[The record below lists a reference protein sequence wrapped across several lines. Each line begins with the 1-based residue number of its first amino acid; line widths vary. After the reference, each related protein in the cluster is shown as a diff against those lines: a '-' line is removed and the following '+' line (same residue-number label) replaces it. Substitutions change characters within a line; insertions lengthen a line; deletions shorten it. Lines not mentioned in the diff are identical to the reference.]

1 MRHVTELALV
11 ATMEWVLAT
20 PEPMSG
26 EQADRISG
34 AVCRLFAGRGRS
46 TDVSIPA
53 DGLLSWGYPL
63 RSRLSRP
70 MTKVAAEFQIS
81 DVALAKICDNHRMTK
96 PPQPKEGILLDE
108 LFFTRRIE
116 L

>member
-1 MRHVTELALV
+1 MRHVAKLAV
-11 ATMEWVLAT
+11 ATMEWVLAI

-34 AVCRLFAGRGRS
+34 AVCRLFAGRGGAR
-46 TDVSIPA
+46 T
-53 DGLLSWGYPL
+53 YPSL
-63 RSRLSRP
+63 PTGCCPGGTLYDLVWRRP

-81 DVALAKICDNHRMTK
+81 DVGLAKICDNHRMTK
-96 PPQPKEGILLDE
+96 PLQPKEGILLDE
-108 LFFTRRIE
+108 LFFSRRIE

>member
-1 MRHVTELALV
+1 MRHVTQLALV

-34 AVCRLFAGRGRS
+34 AVCRPFAGRGGARTYPS
-46 TDVSIPA
+46 LPTGCCP
-53 DGLLSWGYPL
+53 GGPL

-96 PPQPKEGILLDE
+96 PPQPKEA
-108 LFFTRRIE
+108 
-116 L
+116 